1 MHMPPWQ
8 MFFERG
14 VHMLRMCREHGF
26 FRGEECPICGEEGKF
41 LMSSYELESL
51 GRIMAGILRHF
62 PERFNLDMDEE
73 GFVDIYKLVSAIK
86 RKRGDRMRW
95 LRPTHIIG
103 LVETDPKGRYQVE
116 NNHVRATYGHSLQ
129 LSMSLPTD
137 QIPERLYFPSTPEE
151 QDNMLEKGLTP
162 EDRTM
167 VHLSKTWD
175 DAYEAGTHREGPD
188 PIILRIDAEQALNNG
203 IIIQRAGKTVFTVE
217 EIPPEFISLADE
229 EDMEISRKEIEE
241 RKKDL
246 YYQGPGSDKK
256 EEEEDDEDEEDEID
270 HIPDDD
276 DDLSDDELDNNEDE
290 EDDDSDMDIE
300 DDDDLNDDILD
311 MEDDD
316 SDE

>member
-1 MHMPPWQ
+1 
-8 MFFERG
+8 
-14 VHMLRMCREHGF
+14 MLRMCREHGF

-62 PERFNLDMDEE
+62 PERFSLDMDEE

-116 NNHVRATYGHSLQ
+116 NNHVRATYGHSIQ

-137 QIPERLYFPSTPEE
+137 EIPERLYFPTKPEE
-151 QDNMLEKGLTP
+151 QEEVLEKGLTP

-188 PIILRIDAEQALNNG
+188 PIILRIDSESALNNG

-217 EIPPEFISLADE
+217 EIPAEFISLADE

-246 YYQGPGSDKK
+246 YYQGPGSDTDK
-256 EEEEDDEDEEDEID
+256 EEEEEEEEGDQEEID
-270 HIPDDD
+270 HIPDEDD
-276 DDLSDDELDNNEDE
+276 DAEEGNLDSDLDSIEEE
-290 EDDDSDMDIE
+290 EDDDSDLDIE
-300 DDDDLNDDILD
+300 DDDLTDDILD

-316 SDE
+316 SED

>member
-1 MHMPPWQ
+1 
-8 MFFERG
+8 
-14 VHMLRMCREHGF
+14 MLRMCREHGF
-26 FRGEECPICGEEGKF
+26 FRGEECPICGDEGKF

-62 PERFNLDMDEE
+62 PDRFNLDMDEE
-73 GFVDIYKLVSAIK
+73 GFIDIYKMVSAVK

-103 LVETDPKGRYQVE
+103 LVETDPKGRYQVD
-116 NNHVRATYGHSLQ
+116 NNHVRATYGHSLH

-137 QIPERLYFPSTPEE
+137 DIPERLYFPTKPEE
-151 QDNMLEKGLTP
+151 QEGVLEKGLTP

-188 PIILRIDAEQALNNG
+188 PIVLRINAEEALNNG

-241 RKKDL
+241 RMKDI

-256 EEEEDDEDEEDEID
+256 KKEEVEESEDIDQIPGDDEGDPEEDDSDIEINDEPSDEDLVDKQG
-270 HIPDDD
+270 
-276 DDLSDDELDNNEDE
+276 E
-290 EDDDSDMDIE
+290 EDDDSELDVEE
-300 DDDDLNDDILD
+300 DDLTDDILK
-311 MEDDD
+311 MKDDV
-316 SDE
+316 SDK